1 MAQSFGAL
9 PLPPPTSLADLKLL
23 RSEFGRLAL
32 SSAVIS
38 DLCSWFLFLLGMAA
52 VNMTNMV
59 AVGSTLAFIAVCTF
73 LIRPALPRIL
83 TSEREKED
91 TDYSHHMCF
100 VLAGVMLCGF
110 ITDALGSHSIVGPFV
125 LGAIMPKGL
134 RVRLQDML
142 NHPEAEYEARSGT
155 TIYRL
160 VAVVIVAFGAKIVS
174 TFAASLINKMSPRD
188 SLALGVLMNTK
199 GLLTLIVLSSARDL
213 KYERPPMQYKER
225 NIESVGP
232 ETELRILA
240 CFHNSDKVSGIINL
254 LEASNPTKQSPIH
267 VLVVLLV
274 ELTGH
279 ASAML
284 IVHDTCKTPTTKY
297 RQLPDSS
304 STSNGAFGNYARKR
318 ENITVQKLT
327 AVSAYATMHE
337 DICNLAEENQATL
350 IIIPFHYD
358 KSLTDGATKS
368 ISHLSSL
375 NNNLIA
381 NAQCSV
387 GVFVDHGFGKSNI
400 ITESNSDSDNDSG
413 DDNSLGRNHYHFAM
427 VFIGGTD
434 DRGALTYAWRM
445 AGHPNVRLTVIR
457 INFRKKEVQTSM
469 DDNKDSYDDG
479 ILKAMSSTGMEENDP
494 SIKLEEKMLT
504 GWVETLKLI
513 NSMESE
519 YDMYIVGEDMA
530 ICHLR

>member
-1 MAQSFGAL
+1 MAQSFGEL

-23 RSEFGRLAL
+23 RSEVGRLAL

-59 AVGSTLAFIAVCTF
+59 TVGSTLAFIAVCTF

-188 SLALGVLMNTK
+188 SLALRVLMNTK

-213 KYERPPMQYKER
+213 KSSTRPPVQYKER

-267 VLVVLLV
+267 VLVVHLV

-327 AVSAYATMHE
+327 TVSAYATMHE

-358 KSLTDGATKS
+358 KSPTDGATKS

-400 ITESNSDSDNDSG
+400 IT
-413 DDNSLGRNHYHFAM
+413 
-427 VFIGGTD
+427 
-434 DRGALTYAWRM
+434 
-445 AGHPNVRLTVIR
+445 
-457 INFRKKEVQTSM
+457 
-469 DDNKDSYDDG
+469 
-479 ILKAMSSTGMEENDP
+479 
-494 SIKLEEKMLT
+494 
-504 GWVETLKLI
+504 
-513 NSMESE
+513 
-519 YDMYIVGEDMA
+519 
-530 ICHLR
+530 

>member
-1 MAQSFGAL
+1 M
-9 PLPPPTSLADLKLL
+9 PL
-23 RSEFGRLAL
+23 FY
-32 SSAVIS
+32 VI
-38 DLCSWFLFLLGMAA
+38 
-52 VNMTNMV
+52 
-59 AVGSTLAFIAVCTF
+59 I
-73 LIRPALPRIL
+73 
-83 TSEREKED
+83 
-91 TDYSHHMCF
+91 
-100 VLAGVMLCGF
+100 
-110 ITDALGSHSIVGPFV
+110 
-125 LGAIMPKGL
+125 GL

-142 NHPEAEYEARSGT
+142 KHPEAEYEARSGT

-160 VAVVIVAFGAKIVS
+160 VAVVIVALRAKIVS

-213 KYERPPMQYKER
+213 KSSTRPPVQYKER

-267 VLVVLLV
+267 VLVVHLV
-274 ELTGH
+274 ELTRH

-327 AVSAYATMHE
+327 TVSAYATMHE

-350 IIIPFHYD
+350 IIIPFHYG

-434 DRGALTYAWRM
+434 DREALMYAWRM

-457 INFRKKEVQTSM
+457 INFYKKEVQTSM

-479 ILKAMSSTGMEENDP
+479 ILKAMASTGMEEKLDHLYLDDFRLKSMNDP
-494 SIKLEEKMLT
+494 IPPLN
-504 GWVETLKLI
+504 LKRR
-513 NSMESE
+513 
-519 YDMYIVGEDMA
+519 
-530 ICHLR
+530 C

>member
-23 RSEFGRLAL
+23 RSEVGRLAL

-125 LGAIMPKGL
+125 LGAIMPK
-134 RVRLQDML
+134 V
-142 NHPEAEYEARSGT
+142 
-155 TIYRL
+155 
-160 VAVVIVAFGAKIVS
+160 
-174 TFAASLINKMSPRD
+174 
-188 SLALGVLMNTK
+188 
-199 GLLTLIVLSSARDL
+199 